1 MRTREDIESYQ
12 SRSNYPHREIDD
24 CTWLVQDPS
33 GLREHVVVKIK
44 GDLALFRVKVMD
56 VAKADAG
63 FYSTL
68 LELNATDMVHGAYGV
83 TDGKVLLVASLRLEN
98 LDYNEFVGTLDDFG
112 MALSKHHERL
122 APFGVPFQPA
132 KA

>member
-1 MRTREDIESYQ
+1 MRTREDIESYL

-68 LELNATDMVHGAYGV
+68 LELNATDMIHGAYGMA
-83 TDGKVLLVASLRLEN
+83 DGKVLLVASLRLEN

-122 APFGVPFQPA
+122 APFGVPTEPA

>member
-1 MRTREDIESYQ
+1 MRTREDIESYL

-56 VAKADAG
+56 IAKADAG

-68 LELNATDMVHGAYGV
+68 LELNATDMIHGAYGV

-122 APFGVPFQPA
+122 APFGAQEPA